1 MNKWTNK
8 CIARV
13 LNTNVEQIIS
23 IYVSIYIYVCIYIYI
38 IYLYELC
45 AGVTFSRWFYLI
57 IVTSRN
63 SQPNCEHDPS
73 YQ

>member
-1 MNKWTNK
+1 MDKQMCSKSAQYK
-8 CIARV
+8 CRANYKYICK
-13 LNTNVEQIIS
+13 
-23 IYVSIYIYVCIYIYI
+23 YIYICMHIYIYI

>member
-1 MNKWTNK
+1 MDKQMCSKSAQYKCRANYKYICK
-8 CIARV
+8 CI
-13 LNTNVEQIIS
+13 
-23 IYVSIYIYVCIYIYI
+23 YICMHIYIYI